1 MIGQLYNYWWAF
13 ILLGVLAGIVSG
25 TLGLGSGV
33 VVIPALVLLFSFEQK
48 SAQGTALAV
57 MVPMALVGALRYW
70 KNPAIEMNAVI
81 ILLITLGALAGVLG
95 GTELA
100 ARLPSGTLR
109 KVFAIFLAI
118 VAIRMFTASPKP
130 QRQGAGEDLTSQS
143 NVSLVDPGGVK
154 NEAEKQ

>member
-1 MIGQLYNYWWAF
+1 MPGQLYNYWWVF

-25 TLGLGSGV
+25 ALGLGSGV

-57 MVPMALVGALRYW
+57 MVPMTLVGALRYW
-70 KNPAIEMNAVI
+70 KNPDIEMNVVI
-81 ILLITLGALAGVLG
+81 ILLITLGALAGVLA

-109 KVFAIFLAI
+109 KVFAIFLTI

-130 QRQGAGEDLTSQS
+130 QRQDAGEHLTGQN
-143 NVSLVDPGGVK
+143 NVSFVDPGGIK